1 MQNYTLIR
9 VARGQDRFWKRRDTC
24 WKKFVFV
31 VDWCIQG
38 QHCLAKNE
46 SAQGRKQKD
55 MLVREL
61 RIMGNNNNKIEK
73 HQIKNEDKLYLKR
86 SLLMK
91 GSPKTCPQTGS
102 SVSDDANAN
111 PQLFNDDESS
121 ISALLYKS

>member
-1 MQNYTLIR
+1 LYGNA
-9 VARGQDRFWKRRDTC
+9 VW
-24 WKKFVFV
+24 
-31 VDWCIQG
+31 
-38 QHCLAKNE
+38 N
-46 SAQGRKQKD
+46 
-55 MLVREL
+55 REL
-61 RIMGNNNNKIEK
+61 REITITINIRKNRNENKL
-73 HQIKNEDKLYLKR
+73 HLKR